1 MTQPDL
7 TCSSPPHWRVA
18 VIGSGPAGFY
28 AVGEL
33 LKQQEMPVK
42 VDLFD
47 RLPTPYGLVRG
58 GLLRIIRKS
67 KQSVKSLTGLQA
79 RNISAISEMSN
90 LEGI

>member
-18 VIGSGPAGFY
+18 VIGSGPSGFY

-47 RLPTPYGLVRG
+47 R
-58 GLLRIIRKS
+58 
-67 KQSVKSLTGLQA
+67 
-79 RNISAISEMSN
+79 
-90 LEGI
+90 